1 MYAISEEQL
10 KNDIDNL
17 KFLKNEHEKTFKTED
32 EKKLEISQIKKIIS
46 NPLEI
51 KEIEKDIKSIV
62 DIITPVE
69 EKFTKQLDI
78 NPFLNDLSDKDYQ
91 EGILNLFYS
100 SGGVESGVWKIVR
113 LASTQNGQDLIFEL
127 LKARNEYKKHIDN
140 YEIAK
145 EFINRNFDLEN
156 NLYSNNEIKKAIV
169 SLEDILFK

>member
-1 MYAISEEQL
+1 MSS
-10 KNDIDNL
+10 KNPPI
-17 KFLKNEHEKTFKTED
+17 TR
-32 EKKLEISQIKKIIS
+32 SS
-46 NPLEI
+46 N
-51 KEIEKDIKSIV
+51 KS
-62 DIITPVE
+62 

-100 SGGVESGVWKIVR
+100 SGGVESGIWKIVR

-127 LKARNEYKKHIDN
+127 LKARNEYKEHIDN
-140 YEIAK
+140 YTIAK

-169 SLEDILFK
+169 SLKNTHIFSFLFIQSTTLVFVYSIDNISFDKSKLSV